1 VLLAVIAMA
10 IDVAL
15 GAAYIGAGSRLASAM
30 ARRQSRTLL
39 DRAVGTIFIVIALG
53 ILIELFG
60 R

>member
-1 VLLAVIAMA
+1 
-10 IDVAL
+10 
-15 GAAYIGAGSRLASAM
+15 M